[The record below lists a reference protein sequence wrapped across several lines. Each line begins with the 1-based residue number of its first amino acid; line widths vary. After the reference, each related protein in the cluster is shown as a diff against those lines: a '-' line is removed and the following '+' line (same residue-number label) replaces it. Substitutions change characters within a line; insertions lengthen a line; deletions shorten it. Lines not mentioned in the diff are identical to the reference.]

1 MPLYLRTIEV
11 PVQHEKELMSVLT
24 SRHPKIDVRHE
35 KDSDGIIAIIQFR
48 SALPEIIAPHA
59 MAFERNTAE
68 ATANAAI
75 SKRVYASN
83 FGTLAITYPA
93 NTLTKTGVYTATV
106 TLTDYHGTSNATNV
120 IIHTVDSLKPV
131 ITATTPVAVTYA
143 NLAAWT
149 GITATATDNVSDDIS
164 ADIVKT
170 YFQADGTTAVADLA
184 AFKTYLDNSAAGGA
198 TGKIK
203 LNVSDEDGNAATEV
217 IVTVTSGSAT

>member
-24 SRHPKIDVRHE
+24 SRHSKIDVRHE
-35 KDSDGIIAIIQFR
+35 KDSDGIIAIIEFR

-59 MAFERNTAE
+59 MAFERNTSE
-68 ATANAAI
+68 ANATAAI

-83 FGTLAITYPA
+83 FGTLAITYPTNA
-93 NTLTKTGVYTATV
+93 LTKTGTYTATV
-106 TLTDYHGTSNATNV
+106 TLTDYHGTSNAANV
-120 IIHTVDSLKPV
+120 VIHTVDSLKPV
-131 ITATTPVAVTYA
+131 ITATTPVAVAYA
-143 NLAAWT
+143 DLAAWT

-170 YFQADGTTAVADLA
+170 YFQANGESIADLA
-184 AFKTYLDNSAAGGA
+184 AFKTYLDNSAAGGV